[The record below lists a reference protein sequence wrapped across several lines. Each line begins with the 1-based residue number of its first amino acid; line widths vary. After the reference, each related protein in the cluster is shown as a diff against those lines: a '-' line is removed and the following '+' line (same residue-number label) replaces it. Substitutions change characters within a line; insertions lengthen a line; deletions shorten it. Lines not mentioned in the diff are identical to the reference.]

1 MVLYCEL
8 YKGPACGLTNQLIS
22 LTNTII
28 KASLN
33 NDKIVCIKDFKN
45 CINNNNKS
53 NISDII
59 NLEKTNDFLK
69 KYNIKLIDFNKNF
82 ELLNVKYG
90 NNSKYIDLTDYFQ
103 NLSNKNNNLII
114 SKGTILNDIK
124 GDPCFGVSK
133 TLTIKYKLNN
143 NIITDT
149 FKEDIGILTKDI
161 IINVHKFDFLG
172 PRFNYYPINICNDI
186 ITNIY
191 FKNEFI
197 ENSKSIIKNLYLSNL
212 KINVIHL
219 RLENDALKHWSRM
232 NKMSINKFK
241 NILELKYI
249 EIVKKFISTTDLN
262 ILLTSSID
270 NASNF
275 INYMN
280 TNNYKYIFSKKFYNE
295 REKNAIVDLLLSNYC
310 NNIFVNNFNFKN
322 LNGSTFSYLIG
333 TNLKNV
339 KKISIDLDNIN
350 KDYLI
355 S

>member
-1 MVLYCEL
+1 M
-8 YKGPACGLTNQLIS
+8 
-22 LTNTII
+22 
-28 KASLN
+28 
-33 NDKIVCIKDFKN
+33 
-45 CINNNNKS
+45 
-53 NISDII
+53 
-59 NLEKTNDFLK
+59 
-69 KYNIKLIDFNKNF
+69 
-82 ELLNVKYG
+82 
-90 NNSKYIDLTDYFQ
+90 
-103 NLSNKNNNLII
+103 

-124 GDPCFGVSK
+124 GDPCFGVCK

-149 FKEDIGILTKDI
+149 FKEDIALTEDI
-161 IINVHKFDFLG
+161 IINVHEFDYLFKWI
-172 PRFNYYPINICNDI
+172 NTYPMNIFNDI

-197 ENSKSIIKNLYLSNL
+197 ENSKSILKNFNLSNL

-219 RLENDALKHWSRM
+219 RLENDGLNHWSRM
-232 NKMSINKFK
+232 NKMSINEFK

-262 ILLTSSID
+262 ILLTSSLD

-280 TNNYKYIFSKKFYNE
+280 TNNYKYIFSKKFYDE

-310 NNIFVNNFNFKN
+310 NNIFINNFNFKN

-333 TNLKNV
+333 AKLKNV

-350 KDYLI
+350 NNYLI